1 MLHITVG
8 YTGSRTNFAYCPPNG
23 EYGTI
28 EAYVWNCAPGPSG
41 ESRGKVPYW
50 SNPAVELQGVATGS
64 DDENNALFMIEGRAA
79 SAAAGTNCLDGNP
92 DEAWMK
98 FESGGVIGNN
108 CPNGEASYEHPLSA
122 SLGKFILYIFI
133 IIESKNINHKAVQI
147 LLRQ

>member
-108 CPNGEASYEHPLSA
+108 CPNGEASYEPPLSD
-122 SLGKFILYIFI
+122 SLGTSIQFILIGFP
-133 IIESKNINHKAVQI
+133 KNGDI
-147 LLRQ
+147 